1 MTCQWHIGAFAQG
14 SSVFVWQWRCWW
26 QAESKLT
33 QHVSFAVG
41 IYWKDVLGRFRLT
54 CQRYTVLSVLL
65 LFNWAVNRSYW
76 TKQTT
81 NTPPIPVC
89 PPPRKK
95 NNHQPTNPT
104 DHQNQQ
110 NGNFCSSFYIQ
121 GVKPTRALLTCYE
134 QLWKKGCFSSP
145 LISNLAAQ
153 TEKLTV
159 EF

>member
-89 PPPRKK
+89 PPPEKRTTT
-95 NNHQPTNPT
+95 NQPTPPT
-104 DHQNQQ
+104 TKTNRTETSAQASTFKEWSQHVL
-110 NGNFCSSFYIQ
+110 C
-121 GVKPTRALLTCYE
+121 LLVMNSYG
-134 QLWKKGCFSSP
+134 KKDVF
-145 LISNLAAQ
+145 LL
-153 TEKLTV
+153 L
-159 EF
+159 